1 VELNANINQDNTS
14 THQNGPSSVNKT
26 SKTRIMKS
34 SIAKILKDQ
43 QRDLNEINAYE
54 IVKEANNEFLR
65 DFFKLSEDLTKEN
78 NVSKRYK

>member
-1 VELNANINQDNTS
+1 
-14 THQNGPSSVNKT
+14 
-26 SKTRIMKS
+26 MKS
-34 SIAKILKDQ
+34 SIAKIVKDQ
-43 QRDLNEINAYE
+43 IRDSNEINAYE